1 MTTFEESSGNSC
13 SVNIKYY
20 LIDVEPISLVS
31 NEQPNSFEMELSKA
45 FLKVKNFLELDVSNI
60 VHQNS
65 FDDVI
70 EKLGKRKVSL

>member
-13 SVNIKYY
+13 NVNIKYY
-20 LIDVEPISLVS
+20 LIDVEPILSLLS

-70 EKLGKRKVSL
+70 EKLGKRKV